1 MSEKMSFLDLESLQ
15 SGFLHA
21 QQCLENLLNNIDNCL
36 MHSECL
42 SIILETLS
50 VLLEDLNR
58 QCQELITDRQ
68 ELESHCQCYQELF
81 EFAPDAY
88 LVTDSLGMIQLAN
101 QAASVLLN
109 VSHESLIGKPLVIF
123 IAEAD
128 RQTFCNQ
135 HWSDEVAFRNWELS
149 VQPEH
154 HEVLPVMIAAS
165 AVYNLKN
172 QLIGWRWLIRDIT
185 DLKRAEAIIRSE
197 LEKEKEISSRKS
209 LFIQTLSHELRLPL
223 CTIYTS
229 TELLELQDIQMGKE
243 AQQCLCTIRESV
255 EHANDLM
262 EEVLLF
268 SRTEVGRLEV
278 KPNTFDLEQFC
289 QRLVQVHQLSAGDR
303 YHIQCMTGGQP
314 FFCDLDECLLRPIL
328 NNLLSN
334 ALKYSPEGGITR
346 LELRHQENH
355 IIVQIQD
362 QGIGIPITEQ
372 SKLFEPFY
380 RASNVGLISGTGLGL
395 AIVKKAIDLIGGAIA
410 IKSEVGTGTT
420 VTITL
425 PLNAEV

>member
-21 QQCLENLLNNIDNCL
+21 QQCLDSLLNNIDTCL
-36 MHSECL
+36 MHSEFL
-42 SIILETLS
+42 SIILEKLS
-50 VLLEDLNR
+50 VLLEELNR
-58 QCQELITDRQ
+58 QCEELITDHQ
-68 ELESHCQCYQELF
+68 ELESHYQCYQELF

-109 VSHESLIGKPLVIF
+109 ASQEALIGKPLVIF
-123 IAEAD
+123 VAEAD

-149 VQPEH
+149 LQPEH
-154 HEVLPVMIAAS
+154 HEVLPVMMAAS
-165 AVYNLKN
+165 AVYNPKN

-197 LEKEKEISSRKS
+197 LEKEKEMSSRKS
-209 LFIQTLSHELRLPL
+209 LFIQALSHELRSPL

-229 TELLELQDIQMGKE
+229 TELLELQRIQVGEE

-255 EHANDLM
+255 ERANDLM

-268 SRTEVGRLEV
+268 SKTEVGRLEV
-278 KPNTFDLEQFC
+278 NPSIVDLAQFC

-303 YHIQCMTGGQP
+303 YSIQCMIDEQSY
-314 FFCDLDECLLRPIL
+314 FCDLDDRLLRQIL
-328 NNLLSN
+328 DNLLSN
-334 ALKYSPEGGITR
+334 ALKYSPEGGIIR
-346 LELRHQENH
+346 LELHHQENH

-380 RASNVGLISGTGLGL
+380 RASNVGIIPGTGLGL
-395 AIVKKAIDLIGGAIA
+395 AIVKKAVDLIGGAIA
-410 IKSEVGTGTT
+410 IKSEMGAGTT
-420 VTITL
+420 VTVTL
-425 PLNAEV
+425 PNVKC